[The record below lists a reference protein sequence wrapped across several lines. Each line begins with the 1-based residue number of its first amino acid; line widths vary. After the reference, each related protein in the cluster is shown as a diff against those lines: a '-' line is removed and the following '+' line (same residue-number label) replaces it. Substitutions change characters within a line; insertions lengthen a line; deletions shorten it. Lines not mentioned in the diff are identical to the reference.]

1 MATQKQNPRL
11 TNLIEDLH
19 ALADDEDVEVWR
31 EVASRLESPRQDH
44 AEVNVSQIER
54 YASEDEAV
62 VVPGKVLGSGVLSK
76 TVTVAAFDF
85 SSSAEDKIERAD
97 GEAVALDDYVEDNP
111 DGSEVRVVR

>member
-11 TNLIEDLH
+11 TNLIDDLQ
-19 ALADDEDVEVWR
+19 ALADDEDAEVWR
-31 EVASRLESPRQDH
+31 DVATRLESPRREH
-44 AEVNVSQIER
+44 AEVNVSEIER

-85 SSSAEDKIERAD
+85 SGSAEDKIERAD
-97 GEAVALDDYVEDNP
+97 GEAVPLDDYVADNP

>member
-11 TNLIEDLH
+11 TNLIDDLH
-19 ALADDEDVEVWR
+19 ALSDDEGAEVWR
-31 EVASRLESPRQDH
+31 DVAARLESPRQEH
-44 AEVNVSQIER
+44 AEVNVSEIER

-97 GEAVALDDYVEDNP
+97 GDAVALDDYVKDNP